1 MMKFFSVSVAFL
13 VALAASRLISPTYAQ
28 DESAPAAAES
38 SSVIPVPKIAIINGQ
53 KIMRESLAAQSL
65 LKQVDLVRRKER
77 DRIAK
82 LEDTLRDGRQE
93 IDRQRTVLSPQAYED
108 KVREWERKSGGHV
121 QEAEKRKRALDISL
135 ERSLAKI
142 QNSLFA
148 IIQDISDE
156 RQINLVFSKHQVL
169 FGDPTMQITDEAMV
183 RINKEL
189 PSVKLTPIDEVVGK
203 GGQPK

>member
-82 LEDTLRDGRQE
+82 LEDTLRDVPVDVRSHAGPETRLPHHLP
-93 IDRQRTVLSPQAYED
+93 DCHALSRP
-108 KVREWERKSGGHV
+108 R
-121 QEAEKRKRALDISL
+121 
-135 ERSLAKI
+135 
-142 QNSLFA
+142 
-148 IIQDISDE
+148 
-156 RQINLVFSKHQVL
+156 
-169 FGDPTMQITDEAMV
+169 
-183 RINKEL
+183 
-189 PSVKLTPIDEVVGK
+189 
-203 GGQPK
+203 